1 LLTLTCSD
9 YSPSPHLA
17 EKASVVQHKW
27 LIGLLI
33 AAAALGMA
41 LLLSVHVLARGIQ
54 GAESFGRAVEAP
66 AFGTVWA
73 INTLVILAFALFIGQ
88 VGREAWRVLLTVASA
103 LLIGGLILLVI
114 SPQRAGDAYTALLSG
129 PLSRL
134 NRWATWIDDAISLT
148 LVALAITLVFKARL
162 FSLGAEGQIFL
173 GALASGL
180 VALFAD
186 GLPPALHVSLAVGTG
201 ALVGTLW
208 GLIPG
213 VLRAY
218 LGANELVA
226 TLMLNPLAALFY
238 GLILER
244 IRLPQSGA
252 MASALFPESALLPRL
267 IPATRVTSAVLWAML
282 AAVAVWWLMQRTPFG
297 YALRTLGANP
307 DFARYGGIRLERV
320 IVGAMALSG
329 LLGGLAGTYLA
340 LGIYQRLPL
349 AVSSGLTFEGIVA
362 ALLARN
368 NPLAVPAMALLYSY
382 LRVGAPIMQNDAA
395 VSLEIVRVIQA
406 IIILLFTAEGLLY
419 FWQRR
424 TAWKRS

>member
-1 LLTLTCSD
+1 L
-9 YSPSPHLA
+9 
-17 EKASVVQHKW
+17 
-27 LIGLLI
+27 
-33 AAAALGMA
+33 A

-54 GAESFGRAVEAP
+54 GAESFVQAAASP

-73 INTLVILAFALFIGQ
+73 INALVTLAFALFIAQ
-88 VGREAWRVLLTVASA
+88 AGRAASRVLLTVLSA
-103 LLIGGLILLVI
+103 LLIGGLLLLII
-114 SPQRAGDAYTALLSG
+114 SPERAGSAYTALLTG

-134 NRWATWIDDAISLT
+134 NRWASWIDDAIGLT
-148 LVALAITLVFKARL
+148 LVALAITLVFKAKL

-180 VALFAD
+180 VALFVQ
-186 GLPPALHVSLAVGTG
+186 GLPAALHLSLAVGAG

-226 TLMLNPLAALFY
+226 TLMLNPIAALFY

-267 IPATRVTSAVLWAML
+267 IPATRVTTAALWAL
-282 AAVAVWWLMQRTPFG
+282 IAALAVWWLMQRTPFG
-297 YALRTLGANP
+297 YALRALGANSA
-307 DFARYGGIRLERV
+307 FARYGGIRLERV

-368 NPLAVPAMALLYSY
+368 NPLAVPAMALLYAY

-395 VSLEIVRVIQA
+395 VSLELVRVIQA
-406 IIILLFTAEGLLY
+406 IIILLFTAEGLLSL
-419 FWQRR
+419 WRGRR
-424 TAWKRS
+424 AWKTS

>member
-1 LLTLTCSD
+1 MRRSGLIVLLTL
-9 YSPSPHLA
+9 
-17 EKASVVQHKW
+17 
-27 LIGLLI
+27 I
-33 AAAALGMA
+33 AALGLA

-54 GAESFGRAVEAP
+54 GAESFVQAAASP

-73 INTLVILAFALFIGQ
+73 INALVMLAFALFIAQ
-88 VGREAWRVLLTVASA
+88 AGRAASRVLLTVLSA
-103 LLIGGLILLVI
+103 LLIGGLLLLII
-114 SPQRAGDAYTALLSG
+114 SPERAGSAYTALLTG

-134 NRWATWIDDAISLT
+134 NRWASWIDDAIGLT
-148 LVALAITLVFKARL
+148 LVALAITLVFKAKL

-180 VALFAD
+180 VALFVQ
-186 GLPPALHVSLAVGTG
+186 GLPAALHLSLAVGAG

-226 TLMLNPLAALFY
+226 TLMLNPIAALFY

-267 IPATRVTSAVLWAML
+267 IPATRVTTAVLWAL
-282 AAVAVWWLMQRTPFG
+282 IAAFAVWWLMQRTPFG
-297 YALRTLGANP
+297 YALRALGANSA
-307 DFARYGGIRLERV
+307 FARYGGIRLERV

-349 AVSSGLTFEGIVA
+349 AVSNGLTFEGIVA

-368 NPLAVPAMALLYSY
+368 NPLAVPAMALLYAY

-395 VSLEIVRVIQA
+395 VSLELVRVIQA
-406 IIILLFTAEGLLY
+406 IIILLFTAEGLLSL
-419 FWQRR
+419 WRGRR
-424 TAWKRS
+424 AWKTS

>member
-1 LLTLTCSD
+1 MRRSGLIVLLTL
-9 YSPSPHLA
+9 
-17 EKASVVQHKW
+17 
-27 LIGLLI
+27 I
-33 AAAALGMA
+33 AALGLA

-54 GAESFGRAVEAP
+54 GAESFVQAAESP

-73 INTLVILAFALFIGQ
+73 INALVMLAFALFIAQ
-88 VGREAWRVLLTVASA
+88 AGRAASRVLLTVLSA
-103 LLIGGLILLVI
+103 LLIGGLLLLII
-114 SPQRAGDAYTALLSG
+114 SPERAGSAYTALLTG

-134 NRWATWIDDAISLT
+134 NRWASWIDDAIGLT
-148 LVALAITLVFKARL
+148 LVALAITLVFKAKL

-180 VALFAD
+180 VALFVQ
-186 GLPPALHVSLAVGTG
+186 GLPAALHLSLAVGAG

-226 TLMLNPLAALFY
+226 TLMLNPIAALFY

-267 IPATRVTSAVLWAML
+267 IPATRVTTAALWAL
-282 AAVAVWWLMQRTPFG
+282 IAALAVWWLMQRTPFG
-297 YALRTLGANP
+297 YALRALGANSA
-307 DFARYGGIRLERV
+307 FARYGGIRLERV

-368 NPLAVPAMALLYSY
+368 NPLAVPAMALLYAY

-395 VSLEIVRVIQA
+395 VSL
-406 IIILLFTAEGLLY
+406 
-419 FWQRR
+419 
-424 TAWKRS
+424 

>member
-1 LLTLTCSD
+1 LTFHYFLILLR
-9 YSPSPHLA
+9 
-17 EKASVVQHKW
+17 ASIVQHKW
-27 LIGLLI
+27 LIGSLSVT
-33 AAAALGMA
+33 AALGAA

-54 GAESFGRAVEAP
+54 GAESFVTAAESPV
-66 AFGTVWA
+66 FGTVWA
-73 INTLVILAFALFIGQ
+73 INTLVMLAFALFIGQ
-88 VGREAWRVLLTVASA
+88 AGREAWRVLLTVTSA
-103 LLIGGLILLVI
+103 LLIGGLMLLII

-148 LVALAITLVFKARL
+148 LVGLAITLVFKARL

-186 GLPPALHVSLAVGTG
+186 SLPPALHISLAVGAG

-226 TLMLNPLAALFY
+226 TLMLNPLAALCY

-267 IPATRVTSAVLWAML
+267 IPATRVTSAVLWAVL

-297 YALRTLGANP
+297 YALRTLGANAA
-307 DFARYGGIRLERV
+307 FARYGGIRLERV

-329 LLGGLAGTYLA
+329 LLGGLAGAYLA

-406 IIILLFTAEGLLY
+406 IIILLFTAEGLLH
-419 FWQRR
+419 FWQRQM
-424 TAWKRS
+424 AWKQS